1 MNCGA
6 TANAVRCCKLVFYGK
21 VPMVLHPSIKIPV
34 SPGTEFGIAVLYDE
48 KTWIRRPM
56 TVSIIDDD
64 QTVREA
70 TGDLV
75 QSLGYEV
82 ATFESAERF
91 LESGRLAETSCLIT
105 DLQMPGLSGLDLQ
118 GRLIAEGQRIP
129 VIFITAFPE
138 ERFRR
143 RAMNAGA
150 VGFLSKPF
158 DEEALIDCLDTAL
171 NHRDNTA

>member
-1 MNCGA
+1 
-6 TANAVRCCKLVFYGK
+6 
-21 VPMVLHPSIKIPV
+21 
-34 SPGTEFGIAVLYDE
+34 
-48 KTWIRRPM
+48 M
-56 TVSIIDDD
+56 TISIIDDD
-64 QTVREA
+64 QFAREA

-82 ATFESAERF
+82 LTFESAERF
-91 LESGRLAETSCLIT
+91 LESGCLAETSCLIT

-118 GRLIAEGQRIP
+118 SRLIAEGQRIP

-158 DEEALIDCLDTAL
+158 DEEALIHSLETAL
-171 NHRDNTA
+171 QAQ

>member
-1 MNCGA
+1 
-6 TANAVRCCKLVFYGK
+6 
-21 VPMVLHPSIKIPV
+21 MVSHPAIKIPIRPEQN
-34 SPGTEFGIAVLYDE
+34 SVLPYYTMQ
-48 KTWIRRPM
+48 KRGSGAPM
-56 TVSIIDDD
+56 TISIIDDD
-64 QTVREA
+64 EVVREA

-82 ATFESAERF
+82 LTFESAERF

-105 DLQMPGLSGLDLQ
+105 DLHMPGLSGLDLQ
-118 GRLIAEGQRIP
+118 SRLITEGQRIP

-143 RAMNAGA
+143 HAMNAGA

-158 DEEALIDCLDTAL
+158 DEESLIRYLETAL
-171 NHRDNTA
+171 RAQ

>member
-1 MNCGA
+1 
-6 TANAVRCCKLVFYGK
+6 
-21 VPMVLHPSIKIPV
+21 
-34 SPGTEFGIAVLYDE
+34 
-48 KTWIRRPM
+48 M
-56 TVSIIDDD
+56 TISIIDDD
-64 QTVREA
+64 QVVREA

-118 GRLIAEGQRIP
+118 SRLIAEGQRIP
-129 VIFITAFPE
+129 VLSQK
-138 ERFRR
+138 RDSD
-143 RAMNAGA
+143 AGA

-158 DEEALIDCLDTAL
+158 DEESLIRSLETAL
-171 NHRDNTA
+171 QAQ